1 MTTFHELLEL
11 CIRADASDLHL
22 APGLPPYLRV
32 EGILQ
37 PQTGRAPVSPEQI
50 TAIVEDLVRP
60 YDRRP
65 LETTG
70 SLDGAF
76 TGPEGV
82 RFRFNVFRRQG
93 QLAVAVRRLEDAF
106 RSLGDLG
113 LPESLYQLCDLP
125 DGLVI
130 VCGPTGAGKSTTLAT
145 LLDRVNRTR
154 RCHIVTIEDPI
165 EYLHR
170 PLESLVN
177 QRQVGGD
184 TSSFN
189 DALVASMRQ
198 DPDVILVGEIRDL
211 ATIRTA
217 ITAAETG
224 HLVLTTVHAG
234 DCVGAVER
242 LVAVFPAD
250 EQAGIRRQLSM
261 VLRAIVAQHLLVAD
275 GPAGVVH
282 DGTASGSTSSAPRRR
297 RVVAS
302 EILMVSPAI
311 ANLIATAKSNQIYSS
326 METGAAQGMQTIEQD
341 LARLWV
347 ANLISETTAAAMAR
361 NPAILRDR
369 ATLARRQA
377 ARPAAGGGR

>member
-1 MTTFHELLEL
+1 MHPQRCFRPAPCARAVAVLARRRHPSAADGSRAVDPERINAIADEL
-11 CIRADASDLHL
+11 A
-22 APGLPPYLRV
+22 
-32 EGILQ
+32 Q
-37 PQTGRAPVSPEQI
+37 
-50 TAIVEDLVRP
+50 P
-60 YDRRP
+60 YDRTP

-76 TGPEGV
+76 SGPDGV
-82 RFRFNVFRRQG
+82 RFRFNLFRRQG
-93 QLAVAVRRLEDAF
+93 QLAIAVRRLEDAF

-170 PLESLVN
+170 PLQSLVN

-224 HLVLTTVHAG
+224 HLVFTTVHAG
-234 DCVGAVER
+234 DCAGAVER

-250 EQAGIRRQLSM
+250 EQAGVRRQLSM
-261 VLRAIVAQHLLVAD
+261 VMRAIVAQHLLVAD
-275 GPAGVVH
+275 GPAGLLPPQLVN
-282 DGTASGSTSSAPRRR
+282 GGSGGRGACG
-297 RVVAS
+297 AAW
-302 EILMVSPAI
+302 SPA
-311 ANLIATAKSNQIYSS
+311 
-326 METGAAQGMQTIEQD
+326 
-341 LARLWV
+341 RF
-347 ANLISETTAAAMAR
+347 
-361 NPAILRDR
+361 
-369 ATLARRQA
+369 
-377 ARPAAGGGR
+377 